1 MAVDG
6 TLPAAG
12 AGRLRRLRAAVAT
25 PGGYRRL
32 SLVTLGALLAIIPSG
47 AYVRLTDSG
56 LGCPDWPSCHGGAV
70 PPLSGHA
77 WIEYS
82 NRILSALVIAVCALA
97 WLGARALPGAPRALR
112 RWSLAATL
120 ATLAQGPL
128 GAVTVLADLNPLLV
142 ASHFL
147 VSLVALA
154 FGVLLALAAADFAGG
169 VRRRWE
175 PRRAVAA
182 CVALASLA
190 AVVVTGILVTAAG
203 PHSGDPKVVRRIG
216 SLTGAAAVHVRAVIA
231 FAAIACALA
240 VVAVRRGWAERS
252 LRRLALVMLPVIA
265 LQVGIGE
272 YQYRHHLPWQVVGI
286 HVTVAGCL
294 WALGVAIAALL
305 ARPAAP
311 APPATTG
318 AEASRGLR
326 ELTRSGSGA

>member
-1 MAVDG
+1 MAVEGTFSRAGPG
-6 TLPAAG
+6 TL
-12 AGRLRRLRAAVAT
+12 RRIRSAVAT
-25 PGGYRRL
+25 PPGYRRL
-32 SLVTLGALLAIIPSG
+32 AFVTLGALLAIIPSG

-82 NRILSALVIAVCALA
+82 NRILSALVIAICAVA
-97 WLGARALPGAPRALR
+97 WLSARALPGAPRALR

-128 GAVTVLADLNPLLV
+128 GAITVLADLNPLLV

-147 VSLVALA
+147 VSLIAVA
-154 FGVLLALAAADFAGG
+154 FGVLLALAAADFAAG
-169 VRRRWE
+169 VERRWDRRR
-175 PRRAVAA
+175 ALAA
-182 CVALASLA
+182 ALGLASLA

-216 SLTGAAAVHVRAVIA
+216 SLSAAAAVHVRAVIA
-231 FAAIACALA
+231 FTAIAL
-240 VVAVRRGWAERS
+240 VVAVIAARRGWLERAT
-252 LRRLALVMLPVIA
+252 RRLALVMIPAIA

-272 YQYRHHLPWQVVGI
+272 YQYRHHLPWEVVGI

-294 WALGVAIAALL
+294 WALGVGIAALL
-305 ARPAAP
+305 ARPAEP
-311 APPATTG
+311 AVAATAGT
-318 AEASRGLR
+318 AADRGHR
-326 ELTRSGSGA
+326 ELTASGA